1 MKIVKTLENG
11 TDSANVCP
19 QWTTQGYAD
28 STAMGPGWVVCTEI
42 LYRIGVMATCVDLAI
57 TASASS
63 AKIITQ
69 PWKVGN
75 QFIVDR
81 LSFSSAV

>member
-19 QWTTQGYAD
+19 QWITQGHTD
-28 STAMGPGWVVCTEI
+28 STDMGPGWVVCTEI
-42 LYRIGVMATCVDLAI
+42 LYRIGVMTTYVDLAI
-57 TASASS
+57 TVSASP

-75 QFIVDR
+75 LFIVDH